1 MELITPSKKSLRL
14 LINER
19 TQKWLETQTT
29 PLRTLMAYYRCAI
42 MEIETKFNVLN
53 EQFSLKHDRNPIA
66 SVKSRLKSMESI
78 AEKLQRKNLPLSC
91 EAIENNINDV
101 AGIRVVCSFTD
112 DVYMLAD
119 AFIKQDDITLIE
131 IKDYIQ
137 TPKPGGYRSLHLIV
151 EVPIFLAD
159 EKRQMRAEIQ
169 MRTIAMDF
177 WASLE
182 HQLLYKKDVPNVEE
196 ISKELKLCA
205 EESANLDKRMSEIKQ
220 KIIPND

>member
-1 MELITPSKKSLRL
+1 M
-14 LINER
+14 
-19 TQKWLETQTT
+19 
-29 PLRTLMAYYRCAI
+29 
-42 MEIETKFNVLN
+42 
-53 EQFSLKHDRNPIA
+53 
-66 SVKSRLKSMESI
+66 
-78 AEKLQRKNLPLSC
+78 
-91 EAIENNINDV
+91 
-101 AGIRVVCSFTD
+101 VCSFTD

-137 TPKPGGYRSLHLIV
+137 NPKPGGYRSLHLIV
-151 EVPIFLAD
+151 EVPIFLAE

-196 ISKELKLCA
+196 ISAELKLCA
-205 EESANLDKRMSEIKQ
+205 EESANLDKRMSDIKQ
-220 KIIPND
+220 KVIPND